1 MELPKFLIADNSSLQ
16 NVIFIIHTEYPR
28 FIINVTNDEVSWLE
42 DFDIKDEKILHSES
56 EKLIDEAFNFYDK
69 EMGLML
75 YIQWS
80 Q

>member
-28 FIINVTNDEVSWLE
+28 FIMNVTNDEVHWLE
-42 DFDIKDEKILHSES
+42 DFDKKDEEILNFES
-56 EKLIDEAFNFYDK
+56 EQLINDALSFYDK
-69 EMGLML
+69 EIGLI
-75 YIQWS
+75 YFVKWS

>member
-28 FIINVTNDEVSWLE
+28 FIINVTNDEVYWLE

-56 EKLIDEAFNFYDK
+56 TKLIDEAFNFYDK
-69 EMGLML
+69 EMGL
-75 YIQWS
+75 I
-80 Q
+80 

>member
-28 FIINVTNDEVSWLE
+28 FIMNVTNDEDHWLE
-42 DFDIKDEKILHSES
+42 DFDKKDEKILHSES

-69 EMGLML
+69 EMGLM
-75 YIQWS
+75 
-80 Q
+80 